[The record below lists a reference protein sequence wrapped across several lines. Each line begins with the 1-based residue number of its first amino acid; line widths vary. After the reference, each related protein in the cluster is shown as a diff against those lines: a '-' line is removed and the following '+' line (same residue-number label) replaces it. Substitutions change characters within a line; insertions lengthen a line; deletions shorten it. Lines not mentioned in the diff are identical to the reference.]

1 MRYPKRWRKAAAIC
15 CQAKTTSK
23 YFTQRPLR
31 FNASSRRR
39 RNRAPRPRHT
49 SSCFLPPPHTCTS
62 AEHMPSPGLLEKHKH
77 RFDYNSK
84 DAGEQAK
91 FGQELA
97 QFIGLT
103 RSGTPAS
110 FVWWS
115 HNFTC
120 SLCGHR
126 RGVLPESVM
135 LNNEKL
141 SWSSDCVYTDI
152 LHRSR
157 KDLPGGS
164 VRLMHPDRRRV
175 NLWNTPEWMCELVSC
190 RSAGRVNP
198 VCRQN
203 ELRSAPS
210 PCSCRKRDMTYWI
223 EERLRLLAANASMKK
238 LALLA
243 F

>member
-1 MRYPKRWRKAAAIC
+1 MFP
-15 CQAKTTSK
+15 
-23 YFTQRPLR
+23 
-31 FNASSRRR
+31 
-39 RNRAPRPRHT
+39 
-49 SSCFLPPPHTCTS
+49 PPPHLHLCWTY
-62 AEHMPSPGLLEKHKH
+62 ALPRPLEKHKD

-84 DAGEQAK
+84 DAREQAK

-97 QFIGLT
+97 LFIALT

-126 RGVLPESVM
+126 RGVLPESVT

-157 KDLPGGS
+157 KDLPSGS
-164 VRLMHPDRRRV
+164 VRLMHPDRRWV
-175 NLWNTPEWMCELVSC
+175 NLWNTPEWMCNLVWC
-190 RSAGRVNP
+190 RPAGRVNP

-203 ELRSAPS
+203 QLRSAPS

-223 EERLRLLAANASMKK
+223 EERSWLLAANTSMKK
-238 LALLA
+238 L
-243 F
+243 FFFFFF